1 MPTENARNKMRSL
14 RDHDHGRDLKSHTN
28 MQTTHVGMPVSRAE
42 NKLAG
47 AAQAFSYDFRGK
59 TVLDIGSS
67 TGGFTEY
74 ALLRGAKKVI
84 AVEKGTKQMKAPLR
98 FDPRIDLRE
107 KTDIFSV
114 TRSSLSRD
122 QNESNENKSK
132 IDIRIDTILADVS
145 FISLKQV
152 LLHAKKQLATPQ
164 TDFLVMLKPQFEA
177 RPFQLKNGVVK
188 NETIRRDIIK
198 DFEAWLKNNGFL
210 IVNKRDNTLAGKN
223 GNLERFYFLKIARS
237 VTR

>member
-1 MPTENARNKMRSL
+1 MPTENARNKMRSS
-14 RDHDHGRDLKSHTN
+14 RDRDLKSHTS
-28 MQTTHVGMPVSRAE
+28 MQTVHTSMPVSRAE

-74 ALLRGAKKVI
+74 ALLCGAKKVI
-84 AVEKGTKQMKAPLR
+84 AVEKGTRQMKAPLR
-98 FDPRIDLRE
+98 FDPRIDLQE
-107 KTDIFSV
+107 KTDIFFV
-114 TRSSLSRD
+114 TRNSLSRD
-122 QNESNENKSK
+122 QDENNENESK
-132 IDIRIDTILADVS
+132 IDTRIDTILADVS

-223 GNLERFYFLKIARS
+223 GNLERFYFLKLAVMSHKNR
-237 VTR
+237 